1 MATQQRG
8 QAAQTRNAPRDGRPG
23 SQDQRDPPVWSKR
36 AWTGSGHVEVAVWS
50 KTVGEADQGWEVLN
64 TTIRKTYKDG
74 EEYKESRSLRP
85 EELPLA
91 AALLNE
97 AFAFVTNAENR
108 R

>member
-8 QAAQTRNAPRDGRPG
+8 QDARARNAPREAGNGPAERH
-23 SQDQRDPPVWSKR
+23 DPPAWSKR
-36 AWTGSGHVEVAVWS
+36 VWTGSGHIEVACWPR
-50 KTVGEADQGWEVLN
+50 TVGEGDQEREVLN
-64 TTIRKTYKDG
+64 TTLRKTYKDG
-74 EEYKESRSLRP
+74 EEYKEARSLRP

-91 AALLNE
+91 AALLHE